1 MFRIRS
7 LFLCS
12 ILVLG
17 MISYP
22 VSDFASNYDDS
33 QNILPFSVFAQVDDD
48 VDDEDLELRGIIV
61 LVNDTSFDLET
72 VDGIKTILV
81 DNDTVIDDGLEL
93 SDIVGFE
100 VDIDAV
106 NVDGSLLATEIEF
119 DDKSNEKTDESE
131 DIDDGNESE
140 ANKEIQ
146 KAEREIQKA
155 EQKIIDVSNKGK
167 DTELAE
173 LKLGEAK
180 ELLVLS
186 KTHFDSGDFN
196 EAEELAEDAKDL
208 ASESRMKYLGKT
220 VEDLDN
226 EIPEKDKKLTKEQEK
241 LDKKIAKAAQKLAKA
256 QERLDEK
263 LTKLETNLSEKA
275 QISEER
281 ANKILEKIAKETQ
294 KNDKRVQKLIEKFQ
308 SGKYFGDN
316 KNTDKE
322 TKSFTI
328 TFDGTATE
336 IGDQL
341 NNQILTGELFLEN
354 LLTGSHSKK
363 FRVTGG
369 EIFVGDSEV
378 FDVIFGKAR
387 LSSSGHGGE
396 KDSMIIIAQVSDGV
410 DVRTL
415 KISVDLSEEL
425 DSETESSEIE
435 ILFPRS
441 KIASLWFLS
450 AIGEMRLTESELE
463 KVPVVDDTTSVPDD
477 VSPDNSSDVLSFTI
491 STDQNSYFTGDE
503 VVISGNVGEIIADLP
518 IVLQIVTVTDLI
530 EIAQFVPESNGS
542 FSYTIQSD
550 GPQWLETGTVIIKA
564 FYGENTVESSFEFTV
579 K

>member
-1 MFRIRS
+1 
-7 LFLCS
+7 
-12 ILVLG
+12 

-22 VSDFASNYDDS
+22 VSNFASNNDDS
-33 QNILPFSVFAQVDDD
+33 QNILPFTAFAQVDDEI
-48 VDDEDLELRGIIV
+48 DDEDIELKGTII
-61 LVNDTSFDLET
+61 LVNDNGSFDLET

-81 DNDTVIDDGLEL
+81 DEDTVIDDGLEL
-93 SDIVGFE
+93 SEIVGFE
-100 VDIDAV
+100 VDIDVV

-119 DDKSNEKTDESE
+119 DDKSNEKTDELE
-131 DIDDGNESE
+131 NIDDGNESE

-146 KAEREIQKA
+146 KADREIQKA
-155 EQKIIDVSNKGK
+155 EQKITDASNKGK

-173 LKLGEAK
+173 LKLDEAK

-220 VEDLDN
+220 IGDLDN
-226 EIPEKDKKLTKEQEK
+226 EKQSEKDKKLTKEQEK
-241 LDKKIAKAAQKLAKA
+241 RDKKIVKAAQKLEKA
-256 QERLDEK
+256 QERLAEK
-263 LTKLETNLSEKA
+263 LTKLETKLSEKA

-322 TKSFTI
+322 TNSFTI

-336 IGDQL
+336 IGDQS
-341 NNQILTGELFLEN
+341 NIQILTGELFLEN
-354 LLTGSHSKK
+354 LLTGSNSKK

-387 LSSSGHGGE
+387 LSSSGQGGE
-396 KDSMIIIAQVSDGV
+396 KNSMIIIAQVSDGV

-425 DSETESSEIE
+425 DSKTESSEIE

-450 AIGEMRLTESELE
+450 AIGDMGLTTS
-463 KVPVVDDTTSVPDD
+463 VPDDVSVIDDTVDDTIPVPDD

-503 VVISGNVGEIIADLP
+503 IVISGNVGEIIADLP

-530 EIAQFVPESNGS
+530 EIAQFVPESDGS
-542 FSYTIQSD
+542 FSYPIQAG

-579 K
+579 N

>member
-1 MFRIRS
+1 
-7 LFLCS
+7 
-12 ILVLG
+12 

-33 QNILPFSVFAQVDDD
+33 QNILPFSAFAQVDDE
-48 VDDEDLELRGIIV
+48 VDDEDIELRGTII
-61 LVNDTSFDLET
+61 LVNDDSFDLET

-81 DNDTVIDDGLEL
+81 DDDTVIDDGLEL

-100 VDIDAV
+100 VEIDAV

-119 DDKSNEKTDESE
+119 DDKSDEKDDLENT
-131 DIDDGNESE
+131 DDGNESE

-155 EQKIIDVSNKGK
+155 EQKISDVLNKGK

-173 LKLGEAK
+173 LKLDEAK

-220 VEDLDN
+220 IGDLDN

-241 LDKKIAKAAQKLAKA
+241 RNEKIAKAAQKLAKA

-263 LTKLETNLSEKA
+263 LTKLETKLSEKA

-322 TKSFTI
+322 TKSFSI

-336 IGDQL
+336 IGDQS
-341 NNQILTGELFLEN
+341 NTQILTGELFLEN
-354 LLTGSHSKK
+354 LLTGSNSKK

-369 EIFVGDSEV
+369 EVFVGDSEV

-415 KISVDLSEEL
+415 KLSVDLSEEL

-450 AIGEMRLTESELE
+450 AIGDMGLTESVSDDVS
-463 KVPVVDDTTSVPDD
+463 VPEDTVDDTMPVPDD
-477 VSPDNSSDVLSFTI
+477 VSPDTSDILSLTT
-491 STDQNSYFTGDE
+491 STGQNSYLTGDE
-503 VVISGNVGEIIADLP
+503 IVISGNVGEIIVDLP

-530 EIAQFVPESNGS
+530 EVAQFVPESDGT
-542 FSYTIQSD
+542 FSYTIQAD
-550 GPQWLETGTVIIKA
+550 GPQWLESGTVIIKT